1 MQPPT
6 AKIKQISKNLY
17 LISLTPLIRGFDNF
31 ISVWLYKGK
40 NKTFIIDVGPSVT
53 STSLKIALKEL
64 EVKRLD
70 YIFLTHIH
78 LDHAGGIGDISSCY
92 PETPVICH
100 QAGMDHLVEP
110 EFLVAQTIK
119 ALGET
124 GRVYGSI
131 QPVKRK

>member
-53 STSLKIALKEL
+53 STSLKIALNFITNPMSL
-64 EVKRLD
+64 
-70 YIFLTHIH
+70 FT
-78 LDHAGGIGDISSCY
+78 DIKTLNNKSPRACQLLS
-92 PETPVICH
+92 T
-100 QAGMDHLVEP
+100 
-110 EFLVAQTIK
+110 
-119 ALGET
+119 
-124 GRVYGSI
+124 
-131 QPVKRK
+131 